1 MGLDM
6 NGWGKKETKT
16 ANVQVRMVMKIL
28 YLQI

>member
-6 NGWGKKETKT
+6 IGRGKNETKT
-16 ANVQVRMVMKIL
+16 ANVQARMVMKIL